1 MTFLLINNKKIRSH
15 RLSVRTRGFHPRK
28 RGSILLGPPKKLIYN
43 KEFMYEKFGQ
53 FIEGKWQSSSSG
65 ETYDVINPATEEIL
79 GKASKANTK
88 DVNAALVSAERGLEV
103 WKNTAPWERA
113 KLSEKYLI

>member
-1 MTFLLINNKKIRSH
+1 
-15 RLSVRTRGFHPRK
+15 
-28 RGSILLGPPKKLIYN
+28 
-43 KEFMYEKFGQ
+43 MYEKFGQ

-103 WKNTAPWERA
+103 WKIPHPGREQKNYQ
-113 KLSEKYLI
+113 KNI